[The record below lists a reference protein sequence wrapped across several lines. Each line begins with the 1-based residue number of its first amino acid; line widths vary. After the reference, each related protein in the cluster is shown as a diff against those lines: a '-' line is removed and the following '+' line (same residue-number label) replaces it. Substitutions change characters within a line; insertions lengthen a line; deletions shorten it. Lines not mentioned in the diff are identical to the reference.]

1 MSTVETDL
9 TISEIEANTLTA
21 KNNTAANKTKN
32 ENILSKISG
41 LETKLN
47 TIITKLQES
56 SSPSSGSTE
65 TTATDTTATATTATD
80 STTTDTTATDTTATD
95 TTATDTAATADTTA
109 TDSTTTDSTT
119 TEPAVEEVAKQTV
132 EEVAS
137 EADPATDALD
147 LGSGTKSLVS
157 QLTGALSAVI
167 TNNASE
173 PTGPAID
180 QSDLVGFSWNN
191 GWGGGGCQFF
201 TAEAMKSNG
210 TPDTVSA
217 ADTYSGFTKNTWTTY
232 FGANLSNQL
241 SQQIIRNTYPVIKL
255 YGTTSDA
262 ASDYQFPSDI
272 TTDSQKIQY
281 CKDIVAG
288 TRELE
293 VAGFTGDI
301 YNTWKTTYY
310 KMVDT
315 VSSYTPRYSSRTLL
329 YVLILCLIVY
339 MFFVINKK
347 QIKKIVK
354 Q

>member
-47 TIITKLQES
+47 TIITNLTESGS
-56 SSPSSGSTE
+56 SS
-65 TTATDTTATATTATD
+65 TTDSTATD
-80 STTTDTTATDTTATD
+80 STATDS
-95 TTATDTAATADTTA
+95 TA
-109 TDSTTTDSTT
+109 TDSTATDSTATGDSDT
-119 TEPAVEEVAKQTV
+119 T
-132 EEVAS
+132 S
-137 EADPATDALD
+137 
-147 LGSGTKSLVS
+147 GSDSSTPSS
-157 QLTGALSAVI
+157 SY
-167 TNNASE
+167 
-173 PTGPAID
+173 
-180 QSDLVGFSWNN
+180 VGFSFHPEW
-191 GWGGGGCQFF
+191 GGGGGCQLF
-201 TAEAMKSNG
+201 TSDAILDDG
-210 TPDTVSA
+210 TPETITAPPWETYYGDNVSEVRVN
-217 ADTYSGFTKNTWTTY
+217 G
-232 FGANLSNQL
+232 
-241 SQQIIRNTYPVIKL
+241 IIKNTYPVIKL

-262 ASDYQFPSDI
+262 ASDYQYPSDV
-272 TTDSQKIQY
+272 TTNEEQIQY
-281 CKDIVAG
+281 CKDIVLG
-288 TRELE
+288 NRQLE

-329 YVLILCLIVY
+329 FVLILCLIVY
-339 MFFVINKK
+339 TFFVINKK

>member
-1 MSTVETDL
+1 
-9 TISEIEANTLTA
+9 
-21 KNNTAANKTKN
+21 
-32 ENILSKISG
+32 
-41 LETKLN
+41 
-47 TIITKLQES
+47 
-56 SSPSSGSTE
+56 
-65 TTATDTTATATTATD
+65 
-80 STTTDTTATDTTATD
+80 
-95 TTATDTAATADTTA
+95 
-109 TDSTTTDSTT
+109 
-119 TEPAVEEVAKQTV
+119 
-132 EEVAS
+132 
-137 EADPATDALD
+137 
-147 LGSGTKSLVS
+147 VS
-157 QLTGALSAVI
+157 QLACALSTYI

-173 PTGPAID
+173 PTGPAIN

-210 TPDTVSA
+210 TPDTEFA
-217 ADTYSGFTKNTWTTY
+217 ADTYSSSIYPNTWTTY
-232 FGANLSNQL
+232 FGANLSNRL
-241 SQQIIRNTYPVIKL
+241 TQQIIKNTHPVIKL

-262 ASDYQFPSDI
+262 ASDYQFPSGI

-288 TRELE
+288 TRQLE